1 MKETSG
7 KKQIIMAII
16 MALINLLSFAYFYLT
31 AIVFVYIPIIGHMF
45 QIRQLMGNDFSTMIR
60 FQQRWLGNGVCMLP
74 YNLFLTLNNKLALIV
89 LVLIAV
95 GLFSKKDE
103 TKRTSIKII
112 WIMTMIPMG
121 ICAIA
126 SFLQFVVGTA
136 FYFIP
141 KLQRLVTYR
150 KMSLMSYELAIS
162 LFIWTILL
170 LVINIVI
177 FIIRKKYAQSLN
189 EVTKR

>member
-112 WIMTMIPMG
+112 WIMTLIQMG

-170 LVINIVI
+170 LVINILI

>member
-112 WIMTMIPMG
+112 WIMTLIQMG

-126 SFLQFVVGTA
+126 SFLQFIVGTA

>member
-112 WIMTMIPMG
+112 WIMTLIQMG

>member
-112 WIMTMIPMG
+112 WIMTLIQMG

-141 KLQRLVTYR
+141 KLQ
-150 KMSLMSYELAIS
+150 
-162 LFIWTILL
+162 
-170 LVINIVI
+170 
-177 FIIRKKYAQSLN
+177 
-189 EVTKR
+189 

>member
-1 MKETSG
+1 
-7 KKQIIMAII
+7 
-16 MALINLLSFAYFYLT
+16 
-31 AIVFVYIPIIGHMF
+31 
-45 QIRQLMGNDFSTMIR
+45 
-60 FQQRWLGNGVCMLP
+60 
-74 YNLFLTLNNKLALIV
+74 
-89 LVLIAV
+89 

-112 WIMTMIPMG
+112 WIMTLIQMG

-141 KLQRLVTYR
+141 KLQRLITYR

>member
-112 WIMTMIPMG
+112 WIMTLIQMG

-189 EVTKR
+189 EVTER

>member
-112 WIMTMIPMG
+112 WIMTLIQMG

-141 KLQRLVTYR
+141 KLQRLITYR

-189 EVTKR
+189 EVTER